1 MSKTPHKILLGPSH
15 TRAQLTS
22 PQEQHGPVSGIAYRQ
37 YEKRLLAEIQASA
50 VPRHVAVI
58 MDGNRRF
65 AESLGLNPMDGHVYG
80 REKLEELLNWCLELG
95 IKILTVY
102 AFSTEN
108 LRRRPEEVQLLM
120 RMFEENFRK
129 LADDPRVKEHGIR
142 VKVIGQITLLEPKVQ
157 EAIAYAMEKTKE
169 NQNYLLNLAVAY
181 GGRDEIMN
189 AVRKIASEAKDGSI
203 RPEEVTE
210 EIFSKHLYTNGIPDP
225 DLILRTSGEE
235 RISNFLLWQLAYSE
249 LYFADVY
256 WPGMRKIDFLRAI
269 RSYQQRHR
277 RVGT

>member
-1 MSKTPHKILLGPSH
+1 
-15 TRAQLTS
+15 LTN
-22 PQEQHGPVSGIAYRQ
+22 PQDSHGPVSNLAYRQ
-37 YEKRLLAEIQASA
+37 YEKRLLAEIQASE
-50 VPRHVAVI
+50 VPKHVAVI

-65 AESLGLNPMDGHVYG
+65 AESLGLNPMDGHMYG
-80 REKLEELLNWCLELG
+80 RDKLEELLNWCLELN
-95 IKILTVY
+95 IRILTVY

-108 LRRRPEEVQLLM
+108 LRRAPEEVQMLM
-120 RMFEENFRK
+120 GMFEENFRK
-129 LADDPRVKEHGIR
+129 LADDPRVAQHGIR
-142 VKVIGQITLLEPKVQ
+142 LKVIGQLNLLEPKVQ
-157 EAIAYAMEKTKE
+157 DAIAYAMEKTK
-169 NQNYLLNLAVAY
+169 NNSNYLLNLAVAY

-189 AVRKIASEAKDGSI
+189 AVRKIASEAKEGTI
-203 RPEEVTE
+203 QPEDVTE

-277 RVGT
+277 RMGA

>member
-1 MSKTPHKILLGPSH
+1 VTES
-15 TRAQLTS
+15 
-22 PQEQHGPVSGIAYRQ
+22 HGPVSGLAYRQ
-37 YEKRLLAEIQASA
+37 YEKRLLAEIQSHDI
-50 VPRHVAVI
+50 PGHVAVI

-65 AESLGLNPMDGHVYG
+65 AESLGLKPTEGHLIG
-80 REKLEELLNWCLELG
+80 REKLEELLNWCLELK

-108 LRRRPEEVQLLM
+108 LQRAPEEVDLLM

-129 LADDPRVKEHGIR
+129 LADDKRVHEHGIR
-142 VKVIGQITLLEPKVQ
+142 VKVIGQVGLLKPSVQ
-157 EAIAYAMEKTKE
+157 EAIRYAMERTKD
-169 NQNYLLNLAVAY
+169 NRNYLLNLAVAY
-181 GGRDEIMN
+181 GGRQEIVD
-189 AVRKIASEAKDGSI
+189 AVRTIAREAAAGTIDPNDVSEA
-203 RPEEVTE
+203 VLT
-210 EIFSKHLYTNGIPDP
+210 KHLYTNGIPDP

-277 RVGT
+277 RMGS